1 LNVASWFSS
10 YRLLEARIAELQDE
24 LRQEKAKSGELL
36 NKVLTLA
43 KVTPMFYEPPK
54 AVEQAPP
61 PPIGPSAKRAQLQM
75 MRQNETV
82 KSEEEILEAARKAA
96 NGNGNHA

>member
-1 LNVASWFSS
+1 VFSFARLFG
-10 YRLLEARIAELQDE
+10 YTHLLEARIAELQDE

-54 AVEQAPP
+54 ATEQELP
-61 PPIGPSAKRAQLQM
+61 PPIGVTAKKAYLHKL
-75 MRQNETV
+75 RQNETV
-82 KSEEEILEAARKAA
+82 KSDEEILEAARKAA
-96 NGNGNHA
+96 NGNGHT